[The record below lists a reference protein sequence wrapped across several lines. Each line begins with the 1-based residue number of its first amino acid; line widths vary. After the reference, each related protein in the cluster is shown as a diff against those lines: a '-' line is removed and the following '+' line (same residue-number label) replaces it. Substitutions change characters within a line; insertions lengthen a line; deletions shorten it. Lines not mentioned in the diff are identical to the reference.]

1 MNDTNDVDG
10 GKKRENIMTYVITL
24 MQTPIIT
31 ISKKQRKNP
40 IHKNFSKCFTYRIAY
55 FWTIR
60 SNFCCCCNKSSIVF
74 EHIDRYHLNTVRRP
88 IVSNECE
95 HPQTG
100 ATAHMSP
107 ISYLGKKVTAEFLIY
122 KRRVACFSYM
132 TKPTTIRINSCR
144 INKTFYFCPIP
155 CVDSIIF
162 DISNNE

>member
-31 ISKKQRKNP
+31 ISKKRRKNP
-40 IHKNFSKCFTYRIAY
+40 IHKTFSKCFTYRIAY

-60 SNFCCCCNKSSIVF
+60 SNFCCCCCCNKSSIVF
-74 EHIDRYHLNTVRRP
+74 EHIDRYHLNTTVRRP

-107 ISYLGKKVTAEFLIY
+107 ISYLGKKVTAKFLIY
-122 KRRVACFSYM
+122 DQ
-132 TKPTTIRINSCR
+132 T
-144 INKTFYFCPIP
+144 
-155 CVDSIIF
+155 
-162 DISNNE
+162 NNDTY